1 MPTPRQG
8 IERAELVDDVSPA
21 AWVARRLAP
30 LGPGDSVARAGRTVP
45 AGFAAYARVF
55 HPAYVHRPDEER
67 PVRWAA
73 VAARFGRVVHPLMQ
87 FHRIAGIPEAN
98 IYQEPAWGSQPE
110 RGSLPAAEGAA
121 LARTLRP
128 FTATPGRC
136 YFALWDG
143 FGFIDE
149 SRRRRRRGRLKIPGG
164 EDYLLLRGPL
174 EIGVNL
180 GGPASEQSANLWWPD
195 DRAWC
200 VATGIDFTETLVGGS
215 ESCIA
220 KVLNNPDLEALPI
233 TLDADMSCWGDH
245 INPAV

>member
-1 MPTPRQG
+1 MPTPPKGMHQ
-8 IERAELVDDVSPA
+8 AELVDDAAPA

-30 LGPGDSVARAGRTVP
+30 RGPGDSVARAGRTVP
-45 AGFAAYARVF
+45 MGFAAYARVF
-55 HPAYVHRPDEER
+55 HPAYVHRPDAER

-98 IYQEPAWGSQPE
+98 IYQDPAWGSQPS
-110 RGSLPAAEGAA
+110 RGSLPEAEGIA

-149 SRRRRRRGRLKIPGG
+149 SLLRRPVRLKIPGG

-180 GGPASEQSANLWWPD
+180 DNPGSEQSANLWWPD

-200 VATGIDFTETLVGGS
+200 AATGIDFTETLVGGS
-215 ESCIA
+215 EPCIA
-220 KVLNNPDLEALPI
+220 QVLHNPDLEALPI

>member
-1 MPTPRQG
+1 MPTPPKG
-8 IERAELVDDVSPA
+8 IHLAELVDDVAPA
-21 AWVARRLAP
+21 AWVARRLVP
-30 LGPGDSVARAGRTVP
+30 CGPGDPVARAGRTMP

-55 HPAYVHRPDEER
+55 HPAYVHDPDGAR

-73 VAARFGRVVHPLMQ
+73 VAARHGRAVHPLMQ

-98 IYQEPAWGSQPE
+98 IYQQPPWGSPPE

-136 YFALWDG
+136 YFALWEG
-143 FGFIDE
+143 FGMIDE
-149 SRRRRRRGRLKIPGG
+149 PRRRRPVSLKIAAG

-180 GGPASEQSANLWWPD
+180 NKPGSEQSANLWWPD

-220 KVLNNPDLEALPI
+220 QVLHNPDLEALPI
-233 TLDADMSCWGDH
+233 TLDADMSCWGDR